1 VLTARRHTI
10 LDEVQTPVK
19 RQQAPSAHR
28 CKARNKAGK
37 PCQATIVG
45 PNGLCPAHSG
55 RDMRALGSLGGKGRK
70 AIDPERVHEGLRSY
84 LKREAT
90 PERVWEAIQR
100 ALEGQ
105 NESAR
110 VSASSI

>member
-1 VLTARRHTI
+1 MQHREKCHEASSL
-10 LDEVQTPVK
+10 
-19 RQQAPSAHR
+19 HR
-28 CKARNKAGK
+28 CQAKNKAGQ

-45 PNGLCPAHSG
+45 PDGLCTAHSG
-55 RDMRALGSLGGKGRK
+55 KQDMRAIGSLGGKGRK
-70 AIDPERVHEGLRSY
+70 AINPDRIHEGLRAY
-84 LKREAT
+84 LKREAN

-110 VSASSI
+110 VLSVAAPARCLVRAQF